1 MPCAL
6 GLNVRVLALVSVVT
20 PQVGLVAL
28 EYIGGLAAPEFKP
41 FSEKSDLFIPYL
53 VHIVIFW
60 ATYIIMPS
68 TDSLSDPKEYQKI
81 FHWAETQKD
90 GAIPSF
96 NTRRN
101 DPYEVSPSQSQSLY
115 NCTNT

>member
-41 FSEKSDLFIPYL
+41 FSEKSDLFFIPYL
-53 VHIVIFW
+53 VHIVI
-60 ATYIIMPS
+60 
-68 TDSLSDPKEYQKI
+68 LG
-81 FHWAETQKD
+81 H
-90 GAIPSF
+90 
-96 NTRRN
+96 
-101 DPYEVSPSQSQSLY
+101 LY
-115 NCTNT
+115 HHAFD